1 MADELVEIERLTEA
15 SGLARAIAA
24 TQFKLWDVR
33 TGHSSQD
40 AYERFLSAAARA
52 PSLPSV
58 LVARRGQRFVGS
70 VNLLASE
77 MTIRPALSPW
87 MGQLLVTDEARGTG
101 VGRAL
106 VGAAIRH
113 VADLGFRRIHLY
125 TSGTLPSYYARLG
138 WKPIEDVSY
147 LGKLRTVMVFEM
159 P

>member
-1 MADELVEIERLTEA
+1 MVDEPVEIERLTDA
-15 SGLARAIAA
+15 SGLARTIAA
-24 TQFKLWDVR
+24 TQFKLWNVR

-40 AYERFLSAAARA
+40 EYERFLSVAARSETI
-52 PSLPSV
+52 PTV

-87 MGQLLVTDEARGTG
+87 MGQLLVADDARRRG
-101 VGRAL
+101 VGQAL
-106 VGAAIRH
+106 VGAAITH
-113 VADLGFRRIHLY
+113 AAGLGFRRVHLY

-138 WKPIEDVSY
+138 WKPIEEVSY

-159 P
+159 S